1 MTPKTRII
9 VNTIASYSRTIIQ
22 IFIVLF
28 SSRWVLKEL
37 GITDYGIFSLIGSIL
52 MILSFINTVIS
63 NGNARFLS
71 IEIGRGKKGD
81 LSDLF
86 KSILS
91 IHLLLPPLL
100 LVVGYFVGIYCIEHV
115 LSIPIERIYASLVIF
130 RISLL
135 TSIFTFVSAPFL
147 ALFIA
152 NQNIVISSIIS
163 LLHTFLLFLCAYLLR
178 YVEGDKLITY
188 AWFYAL
194 AQMLLSLL
202 YIIVAFRK
210 YECCRMLFRSKIQ
223 KDRIISILKYSFWNL
238 FGDLGHLIRTQ
249 GISVVVNLSFGP
261 NGNAALGF
269 ANQLS
274 IQACSMT
281 NALSSATSPEVN
293 RRYGKGEIES
303 ACKLSLFTS
312 KIGVL
317 LMLVI
322 AVPLIFNMDS
332 VLKLWLQTVPPFT
345 GELCICFIIMFIIE
359 KYSMGESI
367 YLRAVNRIAFPQT
380 IVFISYSL
388 SVVIPYCGFMP
399 YWGIT
404 GVGISCIIT
413 MILSRFGI
421 FYEMEKLMNY
431 SFKNLVVSLIMPS
444 LSIVFIVL
452 YLSSLFNVG
461 IAPSILYIGCTSVV
475 LAVITFSLFY
485 FLSFDAYEKMII
497 NNMIK
502 KVL

>member
-1 MTPKTRII
+1 M
-9 VNTIASYSRTIIQ
+9 
-22 IFIVLF
+22 LF

-71 IEIGRGKKGD
+71 IEIGKGKKED

-194 AQMLLSLL
+194 AQILLSLL
-202 YIIVAFRK
+202 YITVAFRK

-249 GISVVVNLSFGP
+249 GISVIVNLSFGP
-261 NGNAALGF
+261 SGNAALGF

-274 IQACSMT
+274 MQACSLT

-388 SVVIPYCGFMP
+388 SVVIPYCGFIH

-413 MILSRFGI
+413 MVLSRLGV
-421 FYEMEKLMNY
+421 FYEIRKLVAY
-431 SFKNLVVSLIMPS
+431 SFKNLVIKLIIPS
-444 LSIVFIVL
+444 LSIVFAVL
-452 YLSSLFNVG
+452 CFALLFDRGTNGGAFYVVFNSIILTLVTFFLFYYLSLNIS
-461 IAPSILYIGCTSVV
+461 
-475 LAVITFSLFY
+475 
-485 FLSFDAYEKMII
+485 EKEII
-497 NNMIK
+497 NNIVRK
-502 KVL
+502 FSSI